1 MGCFKKKW
9 VDSMRVKGKRLLK
22 QCTFFNMIR
31 QYRDLQ
37 LDDIVN
43 IDWSNDY
50 IVKSISNINNETK
63 YSLINI
69 KEGKKIYLIVSKEY
83 LDIQYVKFTG
93 LKHTITVRNDYIFID
108 NKRLSK
114 NSDYYI
120 KYMNKYRVSNLFD
133 IVKLT
138 KDEIEEI

>member
-1 MGCFKKKW
+1 
-9 VDSMRVKGKRLLK
+9 MRVKGKQLLK
-22 QCTFFNMIR
+22 QCTFFNMIQ

-43 IDWSNDY
+43 IDWGNDY

-69 KEGKKIYLIVSKEY
+69 KKGKKIYLIVSKEY
-83 LDIQYVKFTG
+83 LDIQYVTFTD
-93 LKHTITVRNDYIFID
+93 LRYTITVRNDYILID

-120 KYMNKYRVSNLFD
+120 KYMNKYKINNLFD
-133 IVKLT
+133 LVNIT
-138 KDEIEEI
+138 GDEIE

>member
-1 MGCFKKKW
+1 
-9 VDSMRVKGKRLLK
+9 MRVKGKRLLK
-22 QCTFFNMIR
+22 QCTFFSMIQ

-43 IDWSNDY
+43 IDWGDDY

-69 KEGKKIYLIVSKEY
+69 KKGKKIYLIVSKEY
-83 LDIQYVKFTG
+83 LDIQYVTFTD
-93 LKHTITVRNDYIFID
+93 LRHTITVRNDYILVD

-120 KYMNKYRVSNLFD
+120 KYMNKYKVSNLFD
-133 IVKLT
+133 LVNIT
-138 KDEIEEI
+138 GDETE

>member
-1 MGCFKKKW
+1 
-9 VDSMRVKGKRLLK
+9 MRVKGKRLLK
-22 QCTFFNMIR
+22 QCTFFSMIQ

-43 IDWSNDY
+43 IDWGDDY

-69 KEGKKIYLIVSKEY
+69 KKGKKIYLIVSKEY
-83 LDIQYVKFTG
+83 LDIQYVTFTD
-93 LKHTITVRNDYIFID
+93 LRHTITVRNDYILVD

-120 KYMNKYRVSNLFD
+120 KYMNKYKVSNLFD
-133 IVKLT
+133 LVNIT
-138 KDEIEEI
+138 GDEIE